1 MVSWGEDD
9 YGKDKITA
17 DWLKSGAVFTQNNYG
32 LPQKEIVVMRIRAV
46 YPGKNYVL
54 YVTFKE
60 NKILKF
66 DMSDII
72 ENDNDYFELKYRPEL
87 FIEAK
92 PVNQRSIGWGDSI
105 SLEVEI
111 IEKNGTPVNLGYLE
125 LMGNDFEELEKHSS
139 EPVVKKALDNRYGNI
154 IYFEDS
160 DFVEFVEWLN
170 GGFVSN
176 LDEHDEPTDVALLYE
191 MMEDGMT
198 WLRESE
204 KNWIDFLPPGADE
217 CMYSKNPNVEY
228 MLRNDRFGDPQ
239 KMNEN
244 DTIWW
249 LDDLDRIGP
258 RLFTF
263 DLKEVFNFWSD
274 YPDALTP
281 EQKAVFD
288 KECPGVAELKK
299 ELR

>member
-1 MVSWGEDD
+1 
-9 YGKDKITA
+9 
-17 DWLKSGAVFTQNNYG
+17 
-32 LPQKEIVVMRIRAV
+32 MRIRAV

-191 MMEDGMT
+191 MM
-198 WLRESE
+198 
-204 KNWIDFLPPGADE
+204 
-217 CMYSKNPNVEY
+217 
-228 MLRNDRFGDPQ
+228 
-239 KMNEN
+239 
-244 DTIWW
+244 
-249 LDDLDRIGP
+249 
-258 RLFTF
+258 
-263 DLKEVFNFWSD
+263 
-274 YPDALTP
+274 
-281 EQKAVFD
+281 
-288 KECPGVAELKK
+288 
-299 ELR
+299 